1 MTLLPTVLAL
11 LACAAVIYLACE
23 YFVNGIEWVGLRF
36 GVSQSAVGTVL
47 AAFGTALP
55 ESVVTFVAVATGGSA
70 QQKQIGVGAAIGGPL
85 VLGTIAYAVVGLSY
99 LAFHGTQNAPLLKR
113 GEQRRLARDQ
123 AWFLLI
129 FAAKVGLGLVA
140 FRYKPWLGWAFVGGY
155 ALYTWR
161 AITAG
166 EELGKAEVELEPLKF
181 RPTDSD
187 PPAHW
192 ALLQTLLALAVIFFS
207 SQLFVRALALLSP
220 QLGISTQ
227 LTALLLSPI
236 ATELP
241 EIAQRDHLAAPGQD
255 HARARQHQRSDDD
268 SGDDTGR
275 ARHFLHALAARSRL
289 DDRRRRDLGV
299 DRADVDAA
307 AQGAAHGTQARA
319 VRTSLFRV
327 RGARGYV
334 SIPSI
339 LRYSS

>member
-1 MTLLPTVLAL
+1 VTLLPTALAL

-36 GVSQSAVGTVL
+36 GVTQSAVGTVL

-99 LAFHGTQNAPLLKR
+99 LAFHGAQKAPLLNR

-161 AITAG
+161 EITAG
-166 EELGKAEVELEPLKF
+166 EELGKAEVELEPLKL
-181 RPTDSD
+181 RPADPD

-192 ALLQTLLALAVIFFS
+192 ALLQTLLALALIFLS
-207 SQLFVRALALLSP
+207 SQLFVRVLALLSP

-227 LTALLLSPI
+227 LTALLLAPI

-241 EIAQRDHLAAPGQD
+241 ETLNAIIWLRQGKTTLALGNISGAMMIQATIPGALGIFFTPWLLDRALTIAAAVTLVSIALMWMLLRKGLLTARKLALFGGLYLVFAVLAA
-255 HARARQHQRSDDD
+255 
-268 SGDDTGR
+268 T
-275 ARHFLHALAARSRL
+275 
-289 DDRRRRDLGV
+289 
-299 DRADVDAA
+299 
-307 AQGAAHGTQARA
+307 
-319 VRTSLFRV
+319 FRYP
-327 RGARGYV
+327 AF
-334 SIPSI
+334 
-339 LRYSS
+339 